1 MLHLRFAAALATSL
15 LATSALGQPKPPP
28 ELRSG
33 EMPHLMVERAHKA
46 AFRSDTVEIALAPA
60 SETGSRVEYK
70 VDVGAGDA
78 LVYSIS
84 ADLPVISEFHGEAHA
99 TKTVVFYREETAMA
113 ASHGQFV
120 APMSG
125 AHGWYLANP
134 HDKPVTVRLKLSGFY
149 KTAPGLLK
157 IQRPQKPTPADPSSR
172 GCWRAPS
179 PRAPLSRRS
188 TPWSSASRRR

>member
-1 MLHLRFAAALATSL
+1 
-15 LATSALGQPKPPP
+15 
-28 ELRSG
+28 
-33 EMPHLMVERAHKA
+33 
-46 AFRSDTVEIALAPA
+46 
-60 SETGSRVEYK
+60 VEYK

-78 LVYSIS
+78 LVYSLK

-134 HDKPVTVRLKLSGFY
+134 HEKPVTVRLQLSGY
-149 KTAPGLLK
+149 YRPAPGLLK
-157 IQRPQKPTPADPSSR
+157 IQRPQKPAVKAAD
-172 GCWRAPS
+172 
-179 PRAPLSRRS
+179 
-188 TPWSSASRRR
+188 

>member
-1 MLHLRFAAALATSL
+1 MLLHRLSAAAALAVLT
-15 LATSALGQPKPPP
+15 TPALGQPKPPP
-28 ELRSG
+28 ELRSS
-33 EMPHLMVERAHKA
+33 EMPHLVVERAHKER
-46 AFRSDTVEIALAPA
+46 FRSDTVEISLAPA
-60 SETGSRVEYK
+60 SQTGSRVEYK

-78 LVYSIS
+78 LVYSLK

-134 HDKPVTVRLKLSGFY
+134 HEKPVTVRLQLSGY
-149 KTAPGLLK
+149 YRPAPGLLK
-157 IQRPQKPTPADPSSR
+157 IQRPQKPAVKAAD
-172 GCWRAPS
+172 
-179 PRAPLSRRS
+179 
-188 TPWSSASRRR
+188 